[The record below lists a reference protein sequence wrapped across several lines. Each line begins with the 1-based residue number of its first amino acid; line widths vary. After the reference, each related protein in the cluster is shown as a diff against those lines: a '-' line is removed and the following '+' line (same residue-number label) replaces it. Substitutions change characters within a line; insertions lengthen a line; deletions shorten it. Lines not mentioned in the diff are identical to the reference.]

1 MPPKA
6 KPFDAQDVSVEA
18 LVVTVRKL
26 TESTDALREQLSTS
40 AATITDLSVRLTNI
54 EALLKITQK
63 ENTDLKADL
72 SSSYEE
78 TKLLKTKLNN
88 LEQHHRSW
96 SIRVVG
102 LKIPTAEE
110 NNNEAVKHHLY
121 NKLLKPILVG
131 AVQKNIISSVPPV
144 EEVLERAHILPSK
157 KDGPKPIIAR
167 FYCREIRAL
176 IFKLKKE
183 FAPKE
188 ETGPTTRRQGSDQQ
202 QQQQQQQQNQRAR
215 TRFMYQIFDDL
226 TRANFSKMRAISND
240 SRVDQCWAVN
250 GQLRFRL
257 VDSQDVRKVNSIYDS
272 IEDILK

>member
-6 KPFDAQDVSVEA
+6 KPSDLPENSLEA
-18 LVVTVRKL
+18 LVETVQKL
-26 TESTDALREQLSTS
+26 TASTDALREQLSAS
-40 AATITDLSVRLTNI
+40 AVTINDLSYRLTNI

-63 ENTDLKADL
+63 ENTDLKTDL
-72 SSSYEE
+72 SNSYQEV
-78 TKLLKTKLNN
+78 KSLKTKLNN

-102 LKIPTAEE
+102 MKIPAAEE
-110 NNNEAVKHHLY
+110 SDNDAVKNHLY

-131 AVQKNIISSVPPV
+131 AVQKNMLSKVPPV
-144 EEVLERAHILPSK
+144 DEVLERAHILPTK
-157 KDGPKPIIAR
+157 KDGAKPIIAR

-188 ETGPTTRRQGSDQQ
+188 ESGAVTRRQGGDQ
-202 QQQQQQQQNQRAR
+202 RMK

-226 TRANFSKMRAISND
+226 TRANFSKMRAIGDD

-257 VDSQDVRKVNSIYDS
+257 VDSNEIRKVSSIFDS